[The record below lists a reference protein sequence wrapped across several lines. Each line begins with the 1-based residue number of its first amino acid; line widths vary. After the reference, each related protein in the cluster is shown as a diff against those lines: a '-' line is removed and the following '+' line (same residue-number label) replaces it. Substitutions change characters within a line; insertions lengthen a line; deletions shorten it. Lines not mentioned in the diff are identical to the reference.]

1 MTILI
6 VAGGTRGDVQ
16 PMLALALE
24 LRRRGHEVR
33 FSAAPNF
40 EGWIREHQLPFRAV
54 GRDIQAFLAGTGLEI
69 SAALGTLKEDLRRE
83 YAVLAEETAGADVI
97 LGASVTCAGVSFA
110 EKLRVP
116 YLYFVFSPSL
126 IPSAHHPSPTCPWLH
141 LPRLANRLSWWG
153 VRLLWNRI
161 FRGVLVEERA
171 RMGLGP
177 VRDTWSHIQDAPLVV
192 ACDPALARPAP
203 DAPARVWQPGPM
215 LLAETS
221 PLPNELERFLAAG
234 PPPVYIGFGSM
245 PDRNPARTGALVR
258 EALERAGTRAV
269 LARGW
274 AGLNVGDGSP
284 DLFVADALPHRAL
297 FPRMAAVVHH
307 GGSGTTVAAARAGV
321 PQLVVPHLLDQF
333 FWAERVRTLELGPGF
348 VSRRRLT
355 ARRLASGLRACLDQP
370 RFGDRARALVPHLV
384 DDGVAST
391 ADLVEAAA
399 RRPASATRE
408 RAAGQPARRYL
419 EP

>member
-6 VAGGTRGDVQ
+6 VVGGTRGDVQ

-24 LRRRGHEVR
+24 LRRRGHQVR

-40 EGWIREHQLPFRAV
+40 ESWIRAHQLPFRAV

-69 SAALGTLKEDLRRE
+69 RAALGTLKEDLRRE
-83 YAVLAEETAGADVI
+83 YAVLAEETAGADII

-110 EKLRVP
+110 EKRRVP

-126 IPSAHHPSPTCPWLH
+126 IPSAHHPSPTCPWLR

-153 VRLLWNRI
+153 VRLLWNRL
-161 FRGVLVEERA
+161 FRRVLDEERL
-171 RMGLGP
+171 RLGLGP
-177 VRDTWSHIQDAPLVV
+177 VRDTWAHIQDAPLVV

-203 DAPARVWQPGPM
+203 DAPARVTQPGAM
-215 LLAETS
+215 LLADDS
-221 PLPNELERFLAAG
+221 ALPAELERFLASG
-234 PPPVYIGFGSM
+234 PAPVYIGFGSM
-245 PDRNPARTGALVR
+245 PDRNPARTSAMVR
-258 EALERAGTRAV
+258 EALDRAGTRAV

-274 AGLNVGDGSP
+274 AGLTADDGNP
-284 DLFVADALPHRAL
+284 DIFVADALPHQAL

-321 PQLVVPHLLDQF
+321 PQLLVPHLLDQF

-348 VSRRRLT
+348 VSRRRLS
-355 ARRLASGLRACLDQP
+355 ARRLAAGLRACLGQA
-370 RFGDRARALVPHLV
+370 RFGERARALVPRLSA
-384 DDGVAST
+384 DGLAAA
-391 ADLVEAAA
+391 ADLVEATAE
-399 RRPASATRE
+399 RRPA
-408 RAAGQPARRYL
+408 RAGGSVSL
-419 EP
+419 